1 MKLPPARVERFLD
14 APEPG
19 MRAVLLFGPDAGLVR
34 ERADR
39 LAAAIVPDRHDPFR
53 VAELAAEA
61 LAADPARLNDEAQA
75 LSLVP
80 GRRVVRVREAGDAV
94 GALFDRF
101 FAKLPP
107 GDSLIVVEAGDLPAR
122 SSLRRAFEGARAA
135 ACIGC
140 YADGRTELGALVRS
154 VMGARRIAVTAEAM
168 EYLVDHLGGDRLLSR
183 QELDKLALYAGDG
196 GRLDYDA
203 ASAIVGDSA
212 TITVEDAV
220 FAAAEGDLAALE
232 RALGRAFDEGEAPVG
247 VLRAGLRHFQR
258 LHLAAT
264 RVAAGAR
271 PEEAIER
278 LRPPVF
284 FKLRERFLGQL
295 RRWPAGRAAAALV
308 TLTEAERNAK
318 RAGLPPEAIC
328 RDALL
333 RLARGAGGRRAL
345 REIG

>member
-1 MKLPPARVERFLD
+1 MKLPLARIERFLD
-14 APEPG
+14 APDPG

-39 LAAAIVPDRHDPFR
+39 LAAAIAPDRHDPFR
-53 VAELAAEA
+53 IAALAAEA

-101 FAKLPP
+101 LKDPPP
-107 GDSLIVVEAGDLPAR
+107 GDSLVVVEAGDLPAR
-122 SSLRRAFEGARAA
+122 SSLRRAFESARAA
-135 ACIGC
+135 ASIGC
-140 YADGRTELGALVRS
+140 YADGRAELGALVRA
-154 VMGARRIAVTAEAM
+154 VMGARRITVTSEAM
-168 EYLVDHLGGDRLLSR
+168 EYLIDRLGGDRLLSR

-196 GRLDYDA
+196 GKLDYEA
-203 ASAIVGDSA
+203 ASAMVGDSA
-212 TITVEDAV
+212 AITVEDAV
-220 FAAAEGDLAALE
+220 FAAAEGDLARLD

-247 VLRAGLRHFQR
+247 VLRAALRHFQR
-258 LHLAAT
+258 LHLASV
-264 RVAAGAR
+264 RLAAGAR

-284 FKLRERFLGQL
+284 FKLRERFQGQL
-295 RRWPAGRAAAALV
+295 RRWPAARAAAALEA
-308 TLTEAERNAK
+308 LTEAERNAK
-318 RAGLPPEAIC
+318 RTGLPPDTIC

-333 RLARGAGGRRAL
+333 RLARAAAGRRTGNQA
-345 REIG
+345 